1 MEPELAAWLTRRED
15 ILGRL
20 RKILVEAL
28 RLRVEPDE
36 IDPDAPLFGS
46 GLRLD
51 SIDAL
56 ELVVHVES
64 EFGLTLVDRKG
75 LTPLPLRTLNT
86 VADRIVAIQD
96 GAA

>member
-1 MEPELAAWLTRRED
+1 MEPELSAWLARRED

-20 RKILVEAL
+20 RRILVDAL
-28 RLRVEPDE
+28 RLRVEADE

-64 EFGLTLVDRKG
+64 EFNLTLVDRKG

-96 GAA
+96 GVA